1 MSNFY
6 ELSQILLTLLCISIN
21 FATMCIFLSDR
32 ANNFFVSN
40 TFMSVYNKLLFNKLI
55 IIELWQQHEPS
66 KQYISVFH
74 YNHFFSC
81 GISLISEQCDTHLK
95 HFTIQNSRSSCA
107 AAMIMACSH
116 LPSIPILMII
126 KRTSS
131 CPVASHPCRQIITCN
146 VLLYHI
152 L

>member
-6 ELSQILLTLLCISIN
+6 ELCQILLTPLCISIN
-21 FATMCIFLSDR
+21 FATICIFLSDR

-55 IIELWQQHEPS
+55 IIELWPS
-66 KQYISVFH
+66 EQYISVFQC
-74 YNHFFSC
+74 NHFFSC

-107 AAMIMACSH
+107 AAVMVACSH

-126 KRTSS
+126 KRTYS

-146 VLLYHI
+146 VLHCHI